1 MTTTVPPKVLIV
13 EDNEQWQGIWTRHLE
28 REGATVFAASSL
40 KEGERL
46 FQANP
51 DLTLVIMDGC
61 VPGERPNS
69 MPLVQ
74 KMRQTFHGPIVAG
87 SGNPDV
93 GKTLVEAGCSHWA
106 LKHMVLG
113 LVSKILKEM

>member
-1 MTTTVPPKVLIV
+1 MTTSLPKVLIV
-13 EDNEQWQGIWTRHLE
+13 EDDEQWQGIWTRHLE
-28 REGATVFAASSL
+28 REGAEVLMASSL
-40 KEGERL
+40 EEGERL
-46 FQANP
+46 FEVNP

-74 KMRQTFHGPIVAG
+74 KMRQTFRGPIVAG
-87 SGNPDV
+87 SGNPNV
-93 GKTLVEAGCSHWA
+93 CKTLVEAGCSHWA
-106 LKHMVLG
+106 LKHMVSG

>member
-1 MTTTVPPKVLIV
+1 MTRR
-13 EDNEQWQGIWTRHLE
+13 GRAYG
-28 REGATVFAASSL
+28 RATSRGKAPRFLVASSL
-40 KEGERL
+40 EEGERL

-74 KMRQTFHGPIVAG
+74 KMRQTFRGPIVAG
-87 SGNPDV
+87 SGNPNV
-93 GKTLVEAGCSHWA
+93 CKTLVEAGCSHWA
-106 LKHMVLG
+106 LKHMVSG